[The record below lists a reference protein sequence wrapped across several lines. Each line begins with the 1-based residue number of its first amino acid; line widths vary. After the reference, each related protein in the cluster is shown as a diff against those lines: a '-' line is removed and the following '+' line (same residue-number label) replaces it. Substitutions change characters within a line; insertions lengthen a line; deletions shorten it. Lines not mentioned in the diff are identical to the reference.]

1 MQVFKS
7 LLKNFFEMKN
17 SAEKIFTEKNYPMKE
32 RRSDSEKFSVK
43 YFLMM

>member
-7 LLKNFFEMKN
+7 LLKNFFGKKN
-17 SAEKIFTEKNYPMKE
+17 SGGKFFQQKNYPMKE
-32 RRSDSEKFSVK
+32 RRSDSENFSVK